1 LVLRRSVEIKESV
14 YLVTGLCPVTIPG
27 KIGQEIIMSKRSTL
41 LFTDGVINL
50 ALGLLLLIFPDRI
63 VQLLGVPPSDPA
75 FYPKILGAVLI
86 GIGLALFIDI
96 TIPGGG
102 LGLWGAIAINI
113 CGGSILGALLL
124 FGGLSLAVRGYIFLW
139 LLVGILVGISFLEG
153 WTMLRRRKS
162 E

>member
-1 LVLRRSVEIKESV
+1 
-14 YLVTGLCPVTIPG
+14 
-27 KIGQEIIMSKRSTL
+27 MSKKPTL
-41 LFTDGVINL
+41 LFADGLINL
-50 ALGLLLLIFPDRI
+50 VLGLLLLIFPDRL
-63 VQLLGVPPSDPA
+63 VQVLGVPPSDLA

-86 GIGLALFIDI
+86 GIGLALFFEI
-96 TIPGGG
+96 TTPGSG

-113 CGGSILGALLL
+113 CGGVILGALLL